1 VVRATASV
9 HINATGERVFELYA
23 NPANWPRVFPKI
35 QAVRVVRE
43 VGDEKVVEVDHV
55 DEGKVINV
63 MRVVS
68 ATRIDLGETR
78 RRYDAMF
85 TNTIEAEPGGT
96 RFTVSAE
103 VRLKGFF
110 RLAELFVKPV
120 ARLQIRRFVLMP
132 MKNVAENV
140 PPADQPLGA
149 P

>member
-1 VVRATASV
+1 MIRATESV
-9 HINATGERVFELYA
+9 HINAAAERVFKLYA
-23 NPANWPRVFPKI
+23 DPANWPRVFPKI

-63 MRVVS
+63 MHMVS
-68 ATRIDLGETR
+68 ATRIDLGESR

-85 TNTIEAEPGGT
+85 MNTIEAEPGGT
-96 RFTVSAE
+96 RFTVSAQ

-110 RLAELFVKPV
+110 RLAEPFVRPV
-120 ARLQIRRFVLMP
+120 ARFQIRRYVLMP
-132 MKNVAENV
+132 MKNVAENE
-140 PPADQPLGA
+140 PPADQPFGA